1 MTGRILRT
9 ELRRSTAP
17 WLGVVFVLL
26 SLALLFGLTGP
37 WVHGSAPWTE
47 QWTGLALWQ
56 RNLLSFTW
64 PVVLGLSTWQGTRQ
78 SRSTMDELLATTP
91 RPAWC
96 RVGVLAGA
104 MAIAVTVAALVLF
117 TIGAVQV
124 AGSATYFTFDW
135 LPTLAVGIL
144 AMIAAVALGMA
155 IGHLLPYVAT
165 PPMVAV
171 AGEALLILLLSV
183 PSDADATTGSLPT
196 RVTLLSPV
204 LDGPDTAF
212 TTVSPPVHLGQA
224 LFFLGLAATG
234 FALLTVRG
242 LRARIAAGLPAVLG
256 LVLALIVLPGQQAD
270 AYPDD
275 VAAAAPVCDES
286 GPQVCVTAAHQ
297 GLLPAFTGPGRQ
309 ALADLAVLP
318 NAPISVREVP
328 DQTVGRLAP
337 LPRPADTIQA
347 DLNDGETRHWSGPQ
361 INADRLRLTLLVGA
375 GTAPCAGYATRGD
388 ETGGIEERAARLA
401 VVSWLSGDPAQPGSA
416 ATPSLEEYWPEV
428 ARKAE
433 SARDALFALPRDE
446 QVRRVAA
453 LRQAGLTCEGDQW
466 DILARG
472 TGAR

>member
-17 WLGVVFVLL
+17 WLGVIFVVL
-26 SLALLFGLTGP
+26 SLALLFGTTGP
-37 WVHGSAPWTE
+37 WIHGGAPWTE

-64 PVVLGLSTWQGTRQ
+64 PVVLGLGAWQGTRQ
-78 SRSTMDELLATTP
+78 TRSTMDELLTTMP
-91 RPAWC
+91 RPAWR

-104 MAIAVTVAALVLF
+104 MAIAVTVAVLVPF

-124 AGSATYFTFDW
+124 AGSTSYFTFDW

-144 AMIAAVALGMA
+144 AVIAAAALGMA

-171 AGEALLILLLSV
+171 AGEALLILLLNV
-183 PSDADATTGSLPT
+183 PSDADAATGSLSA

-212 TTVSPPVHLGQA
+212 TTVSSAVHLGQA
-224 LFFLGLAATG
+224 LFFLGLSATG
-234 FALLTVRG
+234 FALLAVRG
-242 LRARIAAGLPAVLG
+242 LRARIVAGLPAVLG
-256 LVLALIVLPGQQAD
+256 LALALTVLPGQLAD
-270 AYPDD
+270 AYPGD

-286 GPQVCVTAAHQ
+286 GSQVCVTAAHQ
-297 GLLPAFTGPGRQ
+297 GLLPEFTGPARK

-318 NAPISVREVP
+318 NAPTSVREVP
-328 DQTVGRLAP
+328 GQPVGRLAP
-337 LPRPADTIQA
+337 LPRPEDTVQV
-347 DLNDGETRHWSGPQ
+347 DLNDGETRTWSGPQ
-361 INADRLRLTLLVGA
+361 VNADRLRLTLLVGA
-375 GTAPCAGYATRGD
+375 GTAPCAGYATPGD
-388 ETGGIEERAARLA
+388 RTRRMEEHAARLA

-416 ATPSLEEYWPEV
+416 ANPFMEEYSPEV

-433 SARDALFALPRDE
+433 SARDALFSLPRDE

-466 DILARG
+466 EILTHG